1 MQTSNSK
8 SIINVLLYY
17 NDILYKLLLLLLSHY
32 YYKQLSI
39 LNIKIKQELQK

>member
-17 NDILYKLLLLLLSHY
+17 NDILYKLLLLSHY